1 MDIFSILELL
11 SGVALFLFGM
21 SVMGDGLKKVAG
33 NKLELILYKLSS
45 TPIKGILLGTG
56 VTGVI
61 QSSSATSVMVVG
73 FVNSGMMKVKQ
84 AIGVIM
90 GAIIGTS
97 VTGWILSLSAI
108 DSGSS
113 GWLKLLSTSTL
124 TSVVAVVGILFRM
137 VSKKQT
143 KKYVGDILLGFSVLM
158 MGMQIMSSSV
168 SPLRESPVFMD
179 ILTKFSNPIL
189 GILFGMAIT
198 GVLQSASA
206 TVGILQALAIT
217 GAIDFSIA
225 LPVIMGIA
233 IGAALPVLLSAIGS
247 STNGVRTA
255 FVYLLIDVLGVIIWG
270 TIFYS
275 INAVVHFSFMHTTM
289 TAASI
294 AIVNTLFRVLTV
306 LVLIPFIGKMEAL
319 VCTLFKEKK
328 DDEIAELD
336 CLEERFITHPGV
348 AIELCQK
355 MIYSMAQK
363 TFKNL
368 NRAFDLLDDYSDEA
382 YQLIYQKEDVIDK
395 YEDKLGG
402 YVVQVAAYARTAEN
416 QQEVSRILHTISDFE
431 RIADHAVNVADV
443 AKDLIDRQVS
453 FTEEGINE
461 LKTIRNALTAIVSQT
476 VEIMKDN
483 SIKMCRQIEP
493 LEELIDYYTIECK
506 ANHVRRVQQGACSFH
521 SGFLFNDLL
530 TDYERISDHCSN
542 IAAALIMVEEG
553 VYEPHKYTSN
563 IHNKREFELHYKEYL
578 KEFGDVK

>member
-1 MDIFSILELL
+1 MDIFSVLDLL

-45 TPIKGILLGTG
+45 TPIKGILLGTA

-108 DSGSS
+108 DSGNS
-113 GWLKLLSTSTL
+113 GWLQLLSTSTL
-124 TSVVAVVGILFRM
+124 TAVVAVIGILFRM

-143 KKYVGDILLGFSVLM
+143 QKYVGDILLGFSVLM

-189 GILFGMAIT
+189 GILFGMVIT

-275 INAVVHFSFMHTTM
+275 VNAIVHFPFMHTTM

-294 AIVNTLFRVLTV
+294 AVVNTLFRVLTV
-306 LVLIPFIGKMEAL
+306 LVLTPFIGKMEKL
-319 VCTLFKEKK
+319 VCALFKEKK

-348 AIELCQK
+348 AIELCQN
-355 MIYSMAQK
+355 MLYSMAQK
-363 TFKNL
+363 TLKNL
-368 NRAFDLLDDYSDEA
+368 NRALDLLDHYSDEA
-382 YQLIYQKEDVIDK
+382 YELIYQKEDVIDK
-395 YEDKLGG
+395 YEDNLGG
-402 YVVQVAAYARTAEN
+402 YIVQVAAYARTVEY

-443 AKDLIDRQVS
+443 AKEIVDRQVV
-453 FTEEGINE
+453 FTDTAKNE
-461 LKTIRNALTAIVSQT
+461 LKIVQSALVDIVGQT
-476 VEIMKDN
+476 VEVMKDN
-483 SIKMCRQIEP
+483 STEKCRKIEP
-493 LEELIDYYTIECK
+493 LEELIDYYTIK
-506 ANHVRRVQQGACSFH
+506 GKSNHVRRVKEGICSFH

-542 IAAALIMVEEG
+542 VASAMIAIEEG
-553 VYEPHKYTSN
+553 GYEPHKYANN
-563 IHNKREFELHYKEYL
+563 IHDKEEFELCCNEYL
-578 KEFGDVK
+578 EHFGRI